1 MGIEDMSDNELLM
14 ESKEAWESLGR
25 HSHRIDADE
34 IAEFRDEVE
43 DLKGEVDFDVD
54 RVLELFEELV
64 ERVDDSSSSINRSDL
79 ESLGPA
85 RDFF

>member
-1 MGIEDMSDNELLM
+1 
-14 ESKEAWESLGR
+14 
-25 HSHRIDADE
+25 
-34 IAEFRDEVE
+34 
-43 DLKGEVDFDVD
+43 VD